1 MHTKIDK
8 NLPLFNELKDK
19 TDENRKDINININDI
34 EKLDYRVTALEEKPN
49 GNVDIATLDKTGI
62 VKPDGTTITITTDGT
77 ISSISS
83 APVDVYTK
91 KEIDDKFDSS
101 SEELHNYI
109 DESLENKININI
121 NGDVTGTIDFSLNE
135 KDSIESNLTMNGNLK
150 TNINNIWDQI
160 NYIKD
165 NMIISSDTKNYI
177 LYDSSNYDN
186 YKEKLL
192 FTDSQWSESLD
203 TPLTLD
209 EVINKQS
216 SVLDSNNNLCL
227 NTDIFG
233 WESTVKI
240 IFTEPIL
247 LTADSTLRIIYTS
260 TTAAEDIDS
269 SILSDTKFS
278 SESEGNFYKIL
289 SLWNGEETETFLD
302 INYKLENIPSDLSTE
317 KYLELY
323 TVLKNPRFIIKK
335 IEVQTPIQS

>member
-1 MHTKIDK
+1 
-8 NLPLFNELKDK
+8 
-19 TDENRKDINININDI
+19 
-34 EKLDYRVTALEEKPN
+34 
-49 GNVDIATLDKTGI
+49 
-62 VKPDGTTITITTDGT
+62 
-77 ISSISS
+77 
-83 APVDVYTK
+83 
-91 KEIDDKFDSS
+91 
-101 SEELHNYI
+101 
-109 DESLENKININI
+109 
-121 NGDVTGTIDFSLNE
+121 
-135 KDSIESNLTMNGNLK
+135 
-150 TNINNIWDQI
+150 
-160 NYIKD
+160 
-165 NMIISSDTKNYI
+165 MIISSDTKNYI